1 MKPSDW
7 PMTTTHSL
15 DTDAAEHSPQALLE
29 RSLPAHG
36 RVSLAVLAGIGE
48 RLASSVSQLQRDG
61 TDVQGRLARLEAW
74 GLQLQELA
82 QVVGRAPQLRQER
95 VDLGLA
101 LLQTLADSRSASAS
115 PTCCMKARTRA
126 VWRRSGWVSIHT
138 GTLSSGITSDTA
150 TSSGWRLHEGGQDAD
165 ADAGAQ
171 HRRHR
176 VEDVD
181 PHPHVGLRQVL
192 RIQRSY
198 TRCLASRSKA
208 TQGASRS
215 SCCRV
220 ARSAAG
226 RVRRAGVHTAVGVAQ
241 LAAHQVLG
249 HVADR
254 RSATSASRRDQPADS
269 SAGAATGR
277 PGRRSPPPPPRCPG
291 RRARSRPAAA
301 AAGAP
306 SPRRRWSRAAGR

>member
-101 LLQTLADSRSASAS
+101 LLQTLAEWSGEADRCGVELHGPACSVDVQANPAALKHLLDLLVEHALQQGRSVRLDIESDPRQAFARVVVHVDAAPASAC
-115 PTCCMKARTRA
+115 PERDTLAWQLLLLLARA
-126 VWRRSGWVSIHT
+126 
-138 GTLSSGITSDTA
+138 L
-150 TSSGWRLHEGGQDAD
+150 
-165 ADAGAQ
+165 
-171 HRRHR
+171 
-176 VEDVD
+176 
-181 PHPHVGLRQVL
+181 VL
-192 RIQRSY
+192 VPE
-198 TRCLASRSKA
+198 
-208 TQGASRS
+208 
-215 SCCRV
+215 RV
-220 ARSAAG
+220 AVPGGERLVLPLPRGAG
-226 RVRRAGVHTAVGVAQ
+226 
-241 LAAHQVLG
+241 
-249 HVADR
+249 
-254 RSATSASRRDQPADS
+254 
-269 SAGAATGR
+269 
-277 PGRRSPPPPPRCPG
+277 
-291 RRARSRPAAA
+291 
-301 AAGAP
+301 
-306 SPRRRWSRAAGR
+306 